1 MQFAGG
7 AAAGVDEFAFY
18 GDGEC
23 RVAVGFGEVEV
34 CGDAAEEVVGL
45 AVVAAVLPGAGFGE
59 TEDLEEARVDLRG
72 FVDPVVVGSGE
83 AVGVVEPGVHYQGG
97 GEGEDGW
104 IYGFCEEFGE
114 SGVRVGRVVAGGLRA
129 CPESDG

>member
-7 AAAGVDEFAFY
+7 AAAGVDELAFD
-18 GDGEC
+18 GDGER

-34 CGDAAEEVVGL
+34 CGDAAEEVIGF
-45 AVVAAVLPGAGFGE
+45 AVVEAVLPGAGSGE
-59 TEDLEEARVDLRG
+59 PEDLEEARVDVRG
-72 FVDPVVVGSGE
+72 FVDPVVVGSRE

-104 IYGFCEEFGE
+104 VHGFREEFGQF
-114 SGVRVGRVVAGGLRA
+114 GVRVGGVVAGGLRA
-129 CPESDG
+129 CPECDE